1 MITMMFAT
9 LSVDRLAVLA
19 MFATCF
25 SPLSFA
31 APTPTPQGIPVV
43 TPVLEGLICLLQ
55 PYLPAC
61 RQQSAAP
68 VLMGLAKS
76 FGAIAA
82 TTLTSTGNTAIT
94 GAPAG
99 AVGDGGTYPGTSI
112 TGFPPGTASGVLS
125 AGTVFSQNG
134 EAACLLAY
142 NKYVSSS
149 DVYQTECP
157 LIQM

>member
-1 MITMMFAT
+1 MFAT
-9 LSVDRLAVLA
+9 LGVDRLAILA

-31 APTPTPQGIPVV
+31 TPTPQGIPVV
-43 TPVLEGLICLLQ
+43 TPILGGLICLLQ

-61 RQQSAAP
+61 RQQSDAP

-76 FGAIAA
+76 FGALSA

-99 AVGDGGTYPGTSI
+99 AVGDGGVYPGTSI

-142 NKYVSSS
+142 NKYASSS
-149 DVYQTECP
+149 NVCQTENP
-157 LIQM
+157 LTQR

>member
-1 MITMMFAT
+1 MMFAT
-9 LSVDRLAVLA
+9 LDVDRLAILA
-19 MFATCF
+19 MFATYF

-31 APTPTPQGIPVV
+31 APTPQGIPVV
-43 TPVLEGLICLLQ
+43 TPVLGGVVCLLQ

-61 RQQSAAP
+61 KQQSAAP

-76 FGAIAA
+76 FGALSA
-82 TTLTSTGNTAIT
+82 TTLTSIGNTAIT

-99 AVGDGGTYPGTSI
+99 AVGDGGVYPGTSI

-142 NKYVSSS
+142 NKYVSSF
-149 DVYQTECP
+149 DVSKP
-157 LIQM
+157 NAR